1 LGTLL
6 ERFGQNIVIS
16 IITEI
21 AIKSIKN
28 EIKNKSYLEQQKGL
42 QSSHEQGHLQPH
54 FLQRLPLLFL

>member
-1 LGTLL
+1 LGRISLL
-6 ERFGQNIVIS
+6 LSSSEK
-16 IITEI
+16 I
-21 AIKSIKN
+21 AIKSIKKN

>member
-1 LGTLL
+1 LPLKA
-6 ERFGQNIVIS
+6 S
-16 IITEI
+16 
-21 AIKSIKN
+21 KKN